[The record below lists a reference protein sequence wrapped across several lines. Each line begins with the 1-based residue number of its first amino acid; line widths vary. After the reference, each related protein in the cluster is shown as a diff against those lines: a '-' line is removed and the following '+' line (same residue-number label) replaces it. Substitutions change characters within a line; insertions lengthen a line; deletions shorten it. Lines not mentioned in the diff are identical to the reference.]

1 METHAH
7 HLHKAPGNGF
17 KHYFFEFLML
27 FLAVFCG
34 FLTENLREHKIEK
47 DRALEL
53 AKSFYQELKSDS
65 ATAVI
70 KVQNRLRAESAL
82 KYLLKYFNDSSL
94 TDVSKTFVINFEYGI
109 NFRTPMLFEPKTS
122 MLDQLINSGS
132 LRYFKNDELQHLI
145 GDLTVAIKNVN
156 DRQALETS
164 FRLTSLNPIL
174 QRHHDYIFW
183 AEITKDVTI
192 PFDKALNEYEQSS
205 TVIPFHLRG
214 IEKLDRE
221 EIKGLLA
228 FQLYNAITSTRQ
240 FHIQK
245 YIELNA
251 HILKVLRREYAIE

>member
-34 FLTENLREHKIEK
+34 FLTENLREHRIEK

-70 KVQNRLRAESAL
+70 KVQNRLRQENAL

-94 TDVSKTFVINFEYGI
+94 IDVSKTFAINFEYGI
-109 NFRTPMLFEPKTS
+109 NFRTPSLFEPKTS
-122 MLDQLINSGS
+122 MLEQLKNSGS

-145 GDLTVAIKNVN
+145 GDLTVAIRNVN

-164 FRLTSLNPIL
+164 FRMTSLNPIL
-174 QRHHDYIFW
+174 ERHHDYTFW
-183 AEITKDVTI
+183 AAITKDATI
-192 PFDKALNEYEQSS
+192 PFDKALTEYEQSN
-205 TVIPFHLRG
+205 TIIPFHLRG

-221 EIKGLLA
+221 EIKGILA

-245 YIELNA
+245 YIDLNTEL
-251 HILKVLRREYAIE
+251 LKVLRREYHIE